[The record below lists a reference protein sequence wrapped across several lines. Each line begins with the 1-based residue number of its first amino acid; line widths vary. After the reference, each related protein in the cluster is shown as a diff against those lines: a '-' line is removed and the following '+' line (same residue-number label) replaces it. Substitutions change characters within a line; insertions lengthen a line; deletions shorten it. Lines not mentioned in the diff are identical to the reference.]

1 MSEKVSRFS
10 YEAEQAVLGA
20 ISLENACL
28 KGVVNQIDA
37 LDFYHEGHR
46 EIFKTMLQ
54 LNLQQKPIDLI
65 TLVQALKDTRK
76 LEAVGGA
83 GYLAELFDVTPSS
96 ANVAYYCRIV
106 KEKSTARRL
115 VDYARRVAAA
125 VSEGK
130 KPEEVISDAKAG
142 LLEIAGS
149 LDGIHGVSL
158 ADLLT
163 FEMRQER
170 YQEYIKNVGSR
181 RFRTGFSCLDREI
194 RGVAPGEV
202 MTVIAY
208 SGTFKSA
215 FLQNLLLRG
224 SETTGL
230 FSLLLSLEMPSD
242 KCFERECQIQGGASG
257 WDVENHFGG
266 KRESASVLAGLQRR
280 GSHGLLV
287 CDRPRLTLE
296 KISRYI
302 ELARQKYGELCAVG
316 IDYMGLLHAPGK
328 SLFEKTAHVSIET
341 KNLAKELNV
350 PIISLCQINRAAATT
365 GGDIEM
371 HDAKGGGDIEAAAD
385 FMLGLQD
392 EKGQLV
398 CKILKNRNGKAGKKL
413 IIEIDRSALQ
423 FKEMTAYTAAENSS
437 RKNNIPF

>member
-1 MSEKVSRFS
+1 M
-10 YEAEQAVLGA
+10 AVLGA
-20 ISLENACL
+20 ISIDNACI
-28 KGVVNQIDA
+28 KGVAGQIDA

-46 EIFKTMLQ
+46 EIFKSMLQ
-54 LNLQQKPIDLI
+54 LNLQRKPIDFI
-65 TLVQALKDTRK
+65 TLNQILKDTGK
-76 LEAVGGA
+76 LEAVGG
-83 GYLAELFDVTPSS
+83 GSYLAELLDATPTS
-96 ANVAYYCRIV
+96 ANVAYYTKIV
-106 KEKSTARRL
+106 KEKSTGRQL
-115 VDYARRVAAA
+115 VDFARSIAVA
-125 VSEGK
+125 VSEGR
-130 KPEEVISDAKAG
+130 KPEDVISDAKSG
-142 LLEIAGS
+142 LSEIAGS
-149 LDGIHGVSL
+149 LDGMNGVSV

-170 YQEYIKNVGSR
+170 YQEYIRQISTR
-181 RFRTGFSCLDREI
+181 RFRTGFACIDREI

-202 MTVIAY
+202 MTIIAY

-224 SETTGL
+224 CESTKM

-257 WDVENHFGG
+257 WDVENHFRG
-266 KRESASVLAGLQRR
+266 KRESASVVAGLQRL

-296 KISRYI
+296 KVSRYI

-316 IDYMGLLHAPGK
+316 IDYAGLLHAPGK
-328 SLFEKTAHVSIET
+328 SLFEKTAFISIEI

-350 PIISLCQINRAAATT
+350 PIISLCQINRAAAVQ

-371 HDAKGGGDIEAAAD
+371 SAAKGGGDVEAAAD

-392 EKGQLV
+392 EKGTLV
-398 CKILKNRNGKAGKKL
+398 CKILKNRNGKAGEKFVVD
-413 IIEIDRSALQ
+413 IDRTALQ
-423 FKEMTAYTAAENSS
+423 FREMTEYSS
-437 RKNNIPF
+437 ASVSGGKNIPF